1 MLAPEG
7 ACNAVT
13 DARCRTVW
21 GKLKEL
27 SQLLSQSLSTRG
39 KGFIAYVHSAL
50 LHAGLQRRNTC
61 PTLNET

>member
-39 KGFIAYVHSAL
+39 KGFIAYVYSAL
-50 LHAGLQRRNTC
+50 LHAGL
-61 PTLNET
+61 